1 MQLHEQ
7 FVYSAFEV
15 PCPNRDLKSALDHVA
30 RDVVTSHYAYTVRA
44 RLGES
49 GMNPS
54 NLLEQLFD
62 CESPVSGN
70 YTSMYSSVCQ
80 LMLV

>member
-1 MQLHEQ
+1 MNQRW
-7 FVYSAFEV
+7 YSAFEV
-15 PCPNRDLKSALDHVA
+15 PCPDCDLKSALDHMA
-30 RDVVTSHYAYTVRA
+30 RDVVTSRYAYTVHA
-44 RLGES
+44 QLGDS

-54 NLLEQLFD
+54 DLLEQLFG

>member
-1 MQLHEQ
+1 MCGL
-7 FVYSAFEV
+7 YSAFEV

-30 RDVVTSHYAYTVRA
+30 HNVVKSRYTYTVRV

-54 NLLEQLFD
+54 HLLEQLFG

-70 YTSMYSSVCQ
+70 YTSMYSSCAS
-80 LMLV
+80 